1 MQRGVIAV
9 EVLVVRLLMD
19 TGSPLG
25 VFTGLDT
32 KFSMREQ
39 RKKKIHIYVYYI
51 AFIFFKC

>member
-1 MQRGVIAV
+1 MQIGVIPV
-9 EVLVVRLLMD
+9 EVLVVRLLMG

-39 RKKKIHIYVYYI
+39 RKKNMCAYI
-51 AFIFFKC
+51 